1 MRRYHGFS
9 LVEVMVVIAMVG
21 ILAAIAAPSFD
32 GLIRR
37 SRIDA
42 ATEAFRTANAYARSE
57 AIKRGV
63 PVSISANSADWRNG
77 WQVFVDDNTL
87 YPNCSRDVAAA
98 TEILLRQQDSLGAN
112 VRFVRGTGLPT
123 PSCTTPASASSDPS
137 STCVSYDARG
147 QAVTSNGGNGAITY
161 CIRDAVS
168 PGSTFRR
175 LALDFTGQLFLQKVS
190 N

>member
-1 MRRYHGFS
+1 MSRHHGFS

-63 PVSISANSADWRNG
+63 TVSMAATSADWRNG
-77 WQVFVDDNTL
+77 WQVFVDDSTL
-87 YPNCSRDVAAA
+87 NPNCVLDTAAA

-123 PSCTTPASASSDPS
+123 PSCATPAPASGDPS
-137 STCVSYDARG
+137 TSCVSYDARG
-147 QAVTSNGGNGAITY
+147 EPVTSIGTKGNITY
-161 CIRDAVS
+161 CIRDDVS
-168 PGSTFRR
+168 PSTTFRR
-175 LALDFTGQLFLQKVS
+175 LALDVTGQLFLQKVS